1 MDINKGVIMAKNG
14 PEVVKHIKTS
24 GLELIYTLFL
34 ALLIALFFGLG
45 VSAFY
50 AAPKSLDYPAV
61 LSTPATSTNISD
73 NIDRINAQAAY
84 DQAQKDYTTKSSTY
98 NRNVS
103 VITLGLA
110 VLALVLSLSFLG
122 SIYVISNGL
131 LLGGVFTL
139 MYSIVRGFM
148 TADTK
153 YRFLIVSVGL
163 LITLALGYIKFIKP
177 QKEYE

>member
-1 MDINKGVIMAKNG
+1 MAKNE
-14 PEVVKHIKTS
+14 PQVIKHFKIS

-34 ALLIALFFGLG
+34 ALLISLFFGLG

-50 AAPKSLDYPAV
+50 PAPQSPEYPAV
-61 LSTPATSTNISD
+61 LSTPAVMKDVTLTQTGQSQAQ
-73 NIDRINAQAAY
+73 IDAQAKY
-84 DQAQKDYTTKSSTY
+84 DQELKDYTTKSNSY

-110 VLALVLSLSFLG
+110 VLALVLSLSFLN
-122 SIYVISNGL
+122 STYVISNGL

-139 MYSIVRGFM
+139 VYSIVRGFM

-153 YRFLIVSVGL
+153 YRFIIVTVGL
-163 LITLALGYIKFIKP
+163 LITLVLGYIKFIKP
-177 QKEYE
+177 QKEQE

>member
-1 MDINKGVIMAKNG
+1 MAKNE
-14 PEVVKHIKTS
+14 PNVVKHLKTS

-34 ALLIALFFGLG
+34 ALLISLFFGLG

-50 AAPKSLDYPAV
+50 PSPKSPEFSAPLSVPAKEGVLTQSQEQLD
-61 LSTPATSTNISD
+61 
-73 NIDRINAQAAY
+73 AQVKFEKE
-84 DQAQKDYTTKSSTY
+84 QKDYTTRSNTY

-110 VLALVLSLSFLG
+110 VLALVLSLSFLN

-139 MYSIVRGFM
+139 IYSIGRGFM
-148 TADTK
+148 TADTQ
-153 YRFLIVSVGL
+153 YRFVIVTVGL

-177 QKEYE
+177 NKEK